1 MYAISR
7 TETFLK
13 YIKKHKNNHELF
25 RELDNKIQRLKENPI
40 SVGGELA
47 GRLHGKRSTRLGA
60 KFRLI
65 FEIDENNKLVYLIAL
80 DHRGEVYK

>member
-7 TETFLK
+7 TDTFLK
-13 YIKKHKNNHELF
+13 YLKKHKNNHELF
-25 RELDNKIQRLKENPI
+25 RELDTKIQRLKENPV

-47 GRLHGKRSTRLGA
+47 GRLHGKRSTRLGG

-80 DHRGEVYK
+80 DHRSEVYK